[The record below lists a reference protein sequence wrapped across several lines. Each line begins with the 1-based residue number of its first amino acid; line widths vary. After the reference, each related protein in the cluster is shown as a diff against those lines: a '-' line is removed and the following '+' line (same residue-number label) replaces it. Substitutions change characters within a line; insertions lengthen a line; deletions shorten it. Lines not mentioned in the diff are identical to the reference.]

1 MEIDKVLLLFGK
13 LLYNIPFAPLT
24 ITNVGTIVYKSFRR
38 RGNYCFYLFLFNA
51 LYSLSIIMGLLGIFM
66 EGAWVIGLF
75 LYLCFCGCIA
85 VIRTRTRNIL
95 KIKGSLIE
103 DLLVSVI
110 LYPNVAVQMETTVAT
125 LHPEENENDQAV

>member
-1 MEIDKVLLLFGK
+1 M
-13 LLYNIPFAPLT
+13 
-24 ITNVGTIVYKSFRR
+24 
-38 RGNYCFYLFLFNA
+38 
-51 LYSLSIIMGLLGIFM
+51 
-66 EGAWVIGLF
+66 
-75 LYLCFCGCIA
+75 A

-103 DLLVSVI
+103 DLMVSVI

>member
-1 MEIDKVLLLFGK
+1 
-13 LLYNIPFAPLT
+13 
-24 ITNVGTIVYKSFRR
+24 
-38 RGNYCFYLFLFNA
+38 
-51 LYSLSIIMGLLGIFM
+51 MGLLGIFV

-75 LYLCFCGCIA
+75 SYLCFCGCMA

-110 LYPNVAVQMETTVAT
+110 LYPNVAVQLETTVAS

>member
-24 ITNVGTIVYKSFRR
+24 ISKVGTIVYKSFRR
-38 RGNYCFYLFLFNA
+38 RRNYCLYLFLFNA
-51 LYSLSIIMGLLGIFM
+51 LYSLSIIMGLLGIFV

-75 LYLCFCGCIA
+75 LYLCFCCCMA

-125 LHPEENENDQAV
+125 LYPEENDQAV

>member
-24 ITNVGTIVYKSFRR
+24 ITKVGTIVYKSFRR

-75 LYLCFCGCIA
+75 LYLCFCGCMA

-110 LYPNVAVQMETTVAT
+110 LYPNVAVQMEKTVAT

>member
-1 MEIDKVLLLFGK
+1 
-13 LLYNIPFAPLT
+13 
-24 ITNVGTIVYKSFRR
+24 
-38 RGNYCFYLFLFNA
+38 
-51 LYSLSIIMGLLGIFM
+51 MGLLGIFV

-75 LYLCFCGCIA
+75 FYLCFCGCMA

-95 KIKGSLIE
+95 NIKGSLIE